1 MTAPMILIEIA
12 LMWPMYENRRANI
25 AIVVVAVIALAAF
38 WIGIRQ
44 QVGVTDAEFLKSM
57 IPHHSGAILM
67 CEKASLKDSQIQAL
81 CQEII
86 RGQQAEIGQMKAFYP
101 V

>member
-67 CEKASLKDSQIQAL
+67 CEKASLKDSQIQRFA
-81 CQEII
+81 
-86 RGQQAEIGQMKAFYP
+86 RRSYAANRPKSGK
-101 V
+101 

>member
-1 MTAPMILIEIA
+1 MAGLMTAPMILIEIA
-12 LMWPMYENRRANI
+12 LMWP
-25 AIVVVAVIALAAF
+25 IVVVAVIALAAF

-44 QVGVTDAEFLKSM
+44 QVGVTHAEFLKSM

-67 CEKASLKDSQIQAL
+67 CEKASLKDGQIQAL

-86 RGQQAEIGQMKAFYP
+86 RGQQAEIGQMKAILSGLD
-101 V
+101 